1 MIFNSLSFLLFFLI
15 VLAGYWT
22 MQAFRWRLRGQNTL
36 LLVASYIFYGSWDWI
51 FLGLVL
57 FSTLWNYFFS
67 LWIEHTEN
75 ERLRRR
81 QLIVSLI
88 GNFALLGFFKY
99 FNFFSGELFLLLKA
113 IGITPEGG
121 SRFIIANLILP
132 VGISFFTFQASAYT
146 IDVYRRRIG
155 AEKNLADFALFVVY
169 FPQLVAGPI
178 ERAEDLLT
186 ALKKER
192 SIDIELAEKAV
203 WNLLHGFFMKVVIA
217 DNLAP
222 LVDGVFGNRAYYLS
236 QPDFASEFG
245 AGQVLLTGFAFMIQV
260 YCDFAGYSFIALGAS
275 QLLGIPLTRN
285 FLQPFLATNPAEFWR
300 RWHTTLMRWFTDYV
314 YRPLGGSRVSQWMN
328 LRNIM
333 IVYLVSGLWH
343 GANWTYI
350 VWGGVNGLS
359 VIIYRL
365 LRLKD
370 DKPGIAARVFGVIL
384 STLII
389 SITGLIFRAYDM
401 AQVFAFFQGAMQYWD
416 HTGMNTSAYELSRYT
431 PRVLEIIFP
440 VLLLDGMSRLFKS
453 DDWLVERALWVR
465 VLVPVTIFF
474 LIVLRGQFGKEV
486 IYFAF

>member
-1 MIFNSLSFLLFFLI
+1 MIFNSLSFLIFFLI

-51 FLGLVL
+51 FLGLIL

-67 LWIEHTEN
+67 LWIDHTKN
-75 ERLRRR
+75 EQLRRR
-81 QLIVSLI
+81 QLIVTLI
-88 GNFALLGFFKY
+88 GNFVLLGFFKY
-99 FNFFSGELFLLLKA
+99 FNFFSDQLFLLLKA
-113 IGITPEGG
+113 IGIAHEN
-121 SRFIIANLILP
+121 SNQFIISNLILP

-146 IDVYRRRIG
+146 IDVYRRRIH
-155 AEKNLADFALFVVY
+155 AEKNLLDFALFVVY

-178 ERAEDLLT
+178 ERAENLLT

-203 WNLLHGFFMKVVIA
+203 WNLLHGLFMKVVIA

-222 LVDGVFGNRAYYLS
+222 LVDGVFGNRAIYLS
-236 QPDFASEFG
+236 QPGFVSEFG
-245 AGQVLLTGFAFMIQV
+245 AGQMLLTGFAFMFQL

-275 QLLGIPLTRN
+275 QMLGIPLTRN
-285 FLQPFLATNPAEFWR
+285 FLQPFFATNPAEFWR
-300 RWHTTLMRWFTDYV
+300 RWHTTLVRWFTDYV
-314 YRPLGGSRVSQWMN
+314 YRPLGGSRVSKWMN

-333 IVYLVSGLWH
+333 IVFLVSGLWH

-350 VWGGVNGLS
+350 IWGGAGGLS
-359 VIIYRL
+359 VAAYRL
-365 LRLKD
+365 LRSDGD
-370 DKPGIAARVFGVIL
+370 DPGKVAAVAGLIL
-384 STLII
+384 NTLIV

-416 HTGMNTSAYELSRYT
+416 HTGVNSSAYELSRYA
-431 PRVLEIIFP
+431 PRVLEVVFP

-453 DDWLVERALWVR
+453 DDWLVERPLWVR

>member
-1 MIFNSLSFLLFFLI
+1 MIFNSLSFLIFFLF

-51 FLGLVL
+51 FLGLIL
-57 FSTLWNYFFS
+57 LSTLWNYFFS
-67 LWIEHTEN
+67 LWIERTEN

-81 QLIVSLI
+81 RLVVSLI

-99 FNFFSGELFLLLKA
+99 FNFFSGELFQLLKVV
-113 IGITPEGG
+113 GIMPED
-121 SRFIIANLILP
+121 SNRFIIADLILP

-146 IDVYRRRIG
+146 IDVYRRRID
-155 AEKNLADFALFVVY
+155 AEKNLLDFALFVVY

-178 ERAEDLLT
+178 ERAENLLT

-192 SIDIELAEKAV
+192 SIDIELVEKAV
-203 WNLLHGFFMKVVIA
+203 WNLLHGLFMKVVIA

-222 LVDGVFGNRAYYLS
+222 LVDGVFGSRAHYLS

-245 AGQVLLTGFAFMIQV
+245 AGQVLLTGFAFMIQL

-300 RWHTTLMRWFTDYV
+300 RWHTTLVRWFTDYI
-314 YRPLGGSRVSQWMN
+314 YRPLGGSRVSKWMT

-333 IVYLVSGLWH
+333 IVYLISGLWH

-350 VWGGVNGLS
+350 IWGGLSGLS
-359 VIIYRL
+359 VIAYRL
-365 LRLKD
+365 LRSD
-370 DKPGIAARVFGVIL
+370 DDEPGKIAGVAGL
-384 STLII
+384 LFNTLLV

-401 AQVFAFFQGAMQYWD
+401 AQVFAFLQGAMQYWD
-416 HTGMNTSAYELSRYT
+416 HTGINTSAYELSRYT
-431 PRVLEIIFP
+431 PRVLKIVFP

-465 VLVPVTIFF
+465 VIVPVTIFF